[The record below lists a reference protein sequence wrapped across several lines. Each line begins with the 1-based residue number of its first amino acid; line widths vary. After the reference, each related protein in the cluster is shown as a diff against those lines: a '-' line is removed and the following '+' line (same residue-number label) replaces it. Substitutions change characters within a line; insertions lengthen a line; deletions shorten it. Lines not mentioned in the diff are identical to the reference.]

1 MWKRFSSLSKCRYE
15 LGTCALTFSLDKRRQ
30 NESLELAE
38 RLKGV
43 CPRWLD
49 QWELL
54 LLQAFSSQHCSPFSL
69 WISAVLQLHTYQAC
83 SFHLGLTLA
92 YLTSERS
99 SLNVFLPLS
108 GPRRSPSLLRHSL
121 SGRTVTKGKPLF
133 PILSGVGDPNFREEK
148 NLRIIANEAKGC
160 INGPTRRT
168 DFLVQL

>member
-15 LGTCALTFSLDKRRQ
+15 LKTCALTFSLDKRRQ
-30 NESLELAE
+30 NGSSELAE
-38 RLKGV
+38 RLKGI
-43 CPRWLD
+43 CPRWQN

-54 LLQAFSSQHCSPFSL
+54 LQAFSL

-83 SFHLGLTLA
+83 SFHLGLTPA
-92 YLTSERS
+92 YLTSERA

-108 GPRRSPSLLRHSL
+108 GLRRSPSLLRHSL

-168 DFLVQL
+168 DFPVQL

>member
-1 MWKRFSSLSKCRYE
+1 MQIWARNTCINIFLRQTEAEWKLRIGWEAEGRLSKVAKPM
-15 LGTCALTFSLDKRRQ
+15 GTTSSGFFLPSQRR
-30 NESLELAE
+30 
-38 RLKGV
+38 
-43 CPRWLD
+43 
-49 QWELL
+49 
-54 LLQAFSSQHCSPFSL
+54 SPCSL
-69 WISAVLQLHTYQAC
+69 WISAVLQLHTHQAC
-83 SFHLGLTLA
+83 SFHLGLTPA
-92 YLTSERS
+92 YLTSERA

-108 GPRRSPSLLRHSL
+108 GPRFSPSLLRHSL

>member
-1 MWKRFSSLSKCRYE
+1 MCINIFLRQTETEWKLGIGWEAEGHLSKVAKPM
-15 LGTCALTFSLDKRRQ
+15 GTT
-30 NESLELAE
+30 
-38 RLKGV
+38 
-43 CPRWLD
+43 
-49 QWELL
+49 
-54 LLQAFSSQHCSPFSL
+54 SSGLFPPNTAPFSPSGFPL
-69 WISAVLQLHTYQAC
+69 SSKLHTYQAC
-83 SFHLGLTLA
+83 SFHLGLTPA
-92 YLTSERS
+92 YLTSERA

-108 GPRRSPSLLRHSL
+108 GPRCSPSLLRHSL